1 MYYNLKKILLS
12 TQKKITLIKITK
24 VDLYINMA
32 KMIKFTSMG
41 YKILIDLN
49 KILSILVFFSFTK
62 LELDILLKWN
72 KCRIT

>member
-49 KILSILVFFSFTK
+49 KILSILVFFFIHET
-62 LELDILLKWN
+62 
-72 KCRIT
+72 